1 MCIAISLG
9 FCWMMSSSSAT
20 VLGNMVGKV
29 TKGVCVGRGGHW
41 SVGGVSESDM
51 RGGGHECYGG
61 YGEMKYYGFG
71 VVFLFW
77 ELFLFGAGCCQGMDF
92 WWRGQINVTSGF

>member
-1 MCIAISLG
+1 MCIAISLD

-20 VLGNMVGKV
+20 VIGNMVEKV
-29 TKGVCVGRGGHW
+29 NEDVYICCAGRW

-61 YGEMKYYGFG
+61 YGEMKVYGFG
-71 VVFLFW
+71 VEFFFW
-77 ELFLFGAGCCQGMDF
+77 ELFLFRAECCQGMDF
-92 WWRGQINVTSGF
+92 WWRG